1 LTENTQLVVGIGMEQ
16 AAYITLTGLNHNE
29 NAYMEIEHGS
39 TIRILTC
46 ERSVGI
52 QKDTPIAHHD
62 TNISFDVVRTKVER
76 WKSSTPIVGLKNRCI
91 HFRDEMHQ
99 VIINNRKNVEVVR
112 PLCTLRKVLLLT
124 RYTDSKETLSKEMA
138 ILFHGY
144 RKTL

>member
-1 LTENTQLVVGIGMEQ
+1 
-16 AAYITLTGLNHNE
+16 
-29 NAYMEIEHGS
+29 
-39 TIRILTC
+39 
-46 ERSVGI
+46 
-52 QKDTPIAHHD
+52 
-62 TNISFDVVRTKVER
+62 
-76 WKSSTPIVGLKNRCI
+76 
-91 HFRDEMHQ
+91 MHQ